1 MPPPSPFL
9 IWTLRRTGGTTFT
22 RLLHEASGR
31 AEVWREPFGRH
42 GNLFALRQRFVEDKD
57 AARLAEG
64 LEVALAPRPNIKH
77 CFEVCPARFN
87 AVLLNTA
94 TRLGYRHIYLDRRDE
109 AARIE
114 SLEFARL
121 TGAWGK
127 DQADQLQRALAE
139 GRADPDP
146 PDPAIAERELRRSA
160 VKRQQLFREMRARDT
175 DPLVLFHEDLYS
187 GGILDRFRA
196 AAAHCGIAG
205 PLDEEVIADQG
216 QGRSSQNTAA
226 LIAALPGL
234 EPFRTRIAAH
244 MAENARKLEN
254 PFLTRRAR
262 RRFWLF

>member
-1 MPPPSPFL
+1 MPPPPPFL

-31 AEVWREPFGRH
+31 TEVWREPFGRH
-42 GNLFALRQRFVEDKD
+42 GPLFGLRSRFVADKD

-64 LEVALAPRPNIKH
+64 MEVALAPLPNIKH

-87 AVLLNTA
+87 AVLLRTA

-127 DQADQLQRALAE
+127 GQAETLQAALAD
-139 GRADPDP
+139 GSFHPDP
-146 PDPAIAERELRRSA
+146 PDAAIAERELRRSA
-160 VKRQQLFREMRARDT
+160 VKRQQLFREMKARDT
-175 DPLVLFHEDLYS
+175 DPYLLFHEDLYT
-187 GGILDRFRA
+187 GDILDRFREA
-196 AAAHCGIAG
+196 AAYCKISR
-205 PLDEEVIADQG
+205 PLDETAIAG
-216 QGRSSQNTAA
+216 QGAGRSAQNTAE
-226 LIAALPGL
+226 LIEALPGV
-234 EPFRTRIAAH
+234 EAFRTRVAAH
-244 MAENARKLEN
+244 LAENARKLEN